1 MRGQSPFRS
10 SWKIHPFWEEGTFP
24 ERMRSMCVTW
34 ELTQPRWWARS
45 WRETHNWR
53 GLWASPGSQ
62 STGSLIS
69 RLQSCGTGNKRI
81 GQSYQFAAGSKNRR
95 LIRLLFSISSL
106 FHNPRFSGYIR
117 SCSHVSREEGRKR
130 KSWDDTYAI
139 PGWKYEEGRGGGE
152 PLDERLLEPN
162 RHSAERLKKKTICS
176 NNRETI
182 G

>member
-1 MRGQSPFRS
+1 
-10 SWKIHPFWEEGTFP
+10 
-24 ERMRSMCVTW
+24 MCVTW

-81 GQSYQFAAGSKNRR
+81 DQSYQFAAGSKNRR

-106 FHNPRFSGYIR
+106 FHNLRFSGYIR
-117 SCSHVSREEGRKR
+117 SCSHVSSEEGRKR
-130 KSWDDTYAI
+130 KSWDDTCTI
-139 PGWKYEEGRGGGE
+139 PGWKYDTYAIPWWKYEERRGSGE

-176 NNRETI
+176 NNRATI

>member
-1 MRGQSPFRS
+1 MS
-10 SWKIHPFWEEGTFP
+10 
-24 ERMRSMCVTW
+24 VTW

-53 GLWASPGSQ
+53 GSWASPGSQ

-81 GQSYQFAAGSKNRR
+81 DQLSYQFAAGSKNRR
-95 LIRLLFSISSL
+95 LIRLLFPISSL

-139 PGWKYEEGRGGGE
+139 PRRKYDTYAIPGWEYEERRGGGE

-176 NNRETI
+176 NNRATI